1 MMKILLQQPIIH
13 RKRNSSLNF
22 TNVEQLS
29 TNAHDKQ
36 NKSWLGHVLACLFLI
51 TCTRKGFLIH
61 FAYFSPDFF
70 NLEEGDNNRWL
81 TKKFQNNASSL
92 WHQVK
97 LSIDC
102 RLHVIVITK
111 PQSLTNIISKI
122 KKKLQIE
129 IHISIYIYPS
139 LFNLKNGLFSYMYK
153 LYAVS
158 SEVSFSVSA
167 LNFALSAP
175 SYFWRWIYKE

>member
-1 MMKILLQQPIIH
+1 MNLVYDKNGFFVSVNDDTFTTTYTSQ
-13 RKRNSSLNF
+13 KANSSLNF

-36 NKSWLGHVLACLFLI
+36 TNLDLCMSLH
-51 TCTRKGFLIH
+51 
-61 FAYFSPDFF
+61 AYFSLHVQEKVFWSTSLTF
-70 NLEEGDNNRWL
+70 LQIFLTWRRGIITGDL
-81 TKKFQNNASSL
+81 QKKFQNNASSL

-102 RLHVIVITK
+102 RLHIIVITK
-111 PQSLTNIISKI
+111 PQSLTSIISKV

-139 LFNLKNGLFSYMYK
+139 LFN
-153 LYAVS
+153 
-158 SEVSFSVSA
+158 
-167 LNFALSAP
+167 
-175 SYFWRWIYKE
+175 